1 MTPKSLLRHP
11 EARSS
16 FDDFIEGSTFQRV
29 IPDTGPASENP
40 SSVKKLIFCS
50 GKVYFDLTKSRNT
63 EDKEEEIAIA
73 RMEQVMLNRG
83 FLYLR
88 KYKGLVH
95 SKGLLLRGRGQK
107 PVDISFWPSEPPN
120 ANVNVSLLLHHEVA

>member
-16 FDDFIEGSTFQRV
+16 FDDFVEGSTFQRV
-29 IPDTGPASENP
+29 IPDSGPASENP
-40 SSVKKLIFCS
+40 SAVKKLIFCS

-73 RMEQVMLNRG
+73 RMEQVENISY
-83 FLYLR
+83 FR
-88 KYKGLVH
+88 KYKGIAIARMELVMKNRGL
-95 SKGLLLRGRGQK
+95 SSYILENIKGLL
-107 PVDISFWPSEPPN
+107 
-120 ANVNVSLLLHHEVA
+120 